1 MMHAQLTPEFT
12 ATLSDVGWNGRDV
25 RPPRLWHF
33 ALVLGWPVALI
44 PLVRGENLRY
54 ASARVDVIAAIV
66 LGLVV
71 LCWLSARQQ
80 WRKQAARQ
88 DLQCCQFQ

>member
-1 MMHAQLTPEFT
+1 M
-12 ATLSDVGWNGRDV
+12 W
-25 RPPRLWHF
+25 PPRLWHF

-66 LGLVV
+66 LGLVA

-80 WRKQAARQ
+80 
-88 DLQCCQFQ
+88 